1 MSQTAPTAPDRSHLQ
16 AYAFLVATAL
26 CWAGNAILG
35 KIAVDDISP
44 MLLVLGRWTGVIILC
59 IVFLGPTVAKDW
71 PVLKS
76 RLPFLFSCGALG
88 FTAFNAL
95 FYAAAHTTSALN
107 IGIMQ
112 GSIPI
117 FVLIGAF
124 IVYRQ
129 RIRPMQALGVALTVI
144 GVTVVASKGSL
155 DRLIGLDFALGDMLM
170 ILACCLYAGYAV
182 ALFKRPNVNPLSMF
196 TVMSAAALITSLPLA
211 GFETA
216 TGTLLWP
223 TPTGWLVL
231 ALVTVFPSFIAQI
244 FFIHGVDRIGP
255 GRAGVFM
262 NLVPV
267 FAAVLA
273 VFVLSETFET
283 HHAVALTLVLLGI
296 WLSEKFKAR

>member
-1 MSQTAPTAPDRSHLQ
+1 MTHAAPTAPDRSHLQ
-16 AYAFLVATAL
+16 AYAFLVATGL

-59 IVFLGPTVAKDW
+59 AAFLGPTVVKDW
-71 PVLKS
+71 PVLKT
-76 RLPFLFSCGALG
+76 RLPFLFACGALG
-88 FTAFNAL
+88 FTAFNGL

-129 RIRPMQALGVALTVI
+129 KIRPMQALGVALTVI
-144 GVTVVASKGSL
+144 GVTVVASKGSVE
-155 DRLIGLDFALGDMLM
+155 RLVGLDFALGDMLM

-182 ALFKRPNVNPLSMF
+182 ALFKRPSVNPLSMF
-196 TVMSAAALITSLPLA
+196 TVMSAAALITSIPLA
-211 GFETA
+211 GFEAA
-216 TGTLLWP
+216 TDTLLWP

-231 ALVTVFPSFIAQI
+231 ALVTIFPSFIAQI

-283 HHAVALTLVLLGI
+283 YHAAALTLVLLGI

>member
-1 MSQTAPTAPDRSHLQ
+1 VSQAAGTTPDRSAPQ

-26 CWAGNAILG
+26 CWAGNAVLG

-44 MLLVLGRWTGVIILC
+44 MLLVLGRWTGVILLC
-59 IVFLGPTVAKDW
+59 VVFLGPTVAKDW
-71 PVLKS
+71 PVLRKH
-76 RLPFLFSCGALG
+76 LPFLFACGALG

-112 GSIPI
+112 GSIPV

-124 IVYRQ
+124 IAYRQ
-129 RIRPMQALGVALTVI
+129 RIRPLQFVGVALTVI

-155 DRLIGLDFALGDMLM
+155 ERLLGLDFALGDLLM

-182 ALFKRPNVNPLSMF
+182 ALFKRPVVSPMSMF
-196 TVMSAAALITSLPLA
+196 AVMAGAALIISLPLA
-211 GFETA
+211 GFEA
-216 TGTLLWP
+216 LTGALLWP
-223 TPTGWLVL
+223 TSTGWLVL
-231 ALVTVFPSFIAQI
+231 VLVIVFPSFIAQI

-267 FAAVLA
+267 FAAVMA
-273 VFVLSETFET
+273 VVVLSESFEV
-283 HHAVALTLVLLGI
+283 HHAIALTLVLLGI
-296 WLSEKFKAR
+296 WMSEKFKTR